1 LNIKVKLG
9 AKFAVSFGIIL
20 LLMLIITANS
30 FVNLLNVKEDM
41 RNIGGANDR
50 MALADDIDVNYK
62 NTVALIRAFAAYGDE
77 IYLGQLTSSF
87 DELLKSENSLLA
99 QARAE
104 KRQEVQGLIDE
115 TTQYKD
121 VILKEYIPIAK
132 TYHAAKNRGEFAQAQ
147 EYEKMLAA
155 IAKRM
160 APLAQSISAKC
171 DSIADNNVNLAKT
184 LISESQQR
192 ADRVNQFSIIVSV
205 VALILGL
212 TVAVLLTNM
221 IRKPTLALTE
231 IAKQYAAGDLRSIV
245 EVKTSDEIGEL
256 GASLKSMHNSFVNM
270 ITQIRT
276 AAEQLAKAS
285 EQMAASTE
293 EVTSASEGISD
304 SMQHLSN
311 EADSGNNSMLEASQ
325 ALVEL
330 SSLIQIAK
338 RKAESTSANSTETL
352 AAAENGRIKV
362 NESVGK
368 MGNITEQT
376 KHSSQIISELSEYSQ
391 QISQIIDTITS
402 IAKQTNLLALNAAI
416 EAARAGEHGRGFA
429 VVAEEVRKLAEQ
441 SDQGAQ
447 EITALVQK
455 VTEKTQLAVVAMAQN
470 VTEVESGVTT
480 VNEAGVALDKI
491 LTAVTSMAKET
502 REIETITSEQVAN
515 SDQIVQLINGL
526 STVIET
532 VAAHSEEVTA
542 SAEEQASVMQTVAA
556 ASEETNAMALELK
569 DSVDKFTV

>member
-1 LNIKVKLG
+1 MNFKLKLG

-41 RNIGGANDR
+41 RNISGANER
-50 MALADDIDVNYK
+50 MALADDIDIHYK

-77 IYLGQLTSSF
+77 TYLGQLAGSF
-87 DELLKSENSLLA
+87 DELLKSENDLLA

-184 LISESQQR
+184 FISESQQR

-221 IRKPTLALTE
+221 IRRPTLALTE

-245 EVKTSDEIGEL
+245 EVKASDEIGEL

-338 RKAESTSANSTETL
+338 RKAENTSTNSAETL

>member
-1 LNIKVKLG
+1 MNIKVKLG

>member
-1 LNIKVKLG
+1 MNIKVKLG

-221 IRKPTLALTE
+221 IRRPTLALTE

-245 EVKTSDEIGEL
+245 EVKSSDEIGEL

-338 RKAESTSANSTETL
+338 RKAENTSANSTETL

-542 SAEEQASVMQTVAA
+542 SAEEQTSVMQTVAA